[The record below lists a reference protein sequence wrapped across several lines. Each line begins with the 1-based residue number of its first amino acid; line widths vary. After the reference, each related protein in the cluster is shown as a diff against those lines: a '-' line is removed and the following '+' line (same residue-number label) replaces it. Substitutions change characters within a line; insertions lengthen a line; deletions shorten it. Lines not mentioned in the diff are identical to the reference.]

1 MKKFLIVFVSALL
14 VVGFGSSAFALH
26 GKAGGFEYQ
35 PTIVKAKKAMIEIS
49 GSMRFRGEYAD
60 TDFDSDNDNEK
71 AAYDGRVR
79 LKVKATV
86 SPNTMGVVEI
96 ETGGTGNDT
105 YTWGAD
111 KHGGS
116 GATGLYKKGNAKIGD
131 LTIRQAYIAHQGNA
145 LGTLAGFK
153 VGHLLVKLGNGLFF
167 NHAKLGDDGIVLWV
181 SPSKGT
187 ELSFATLKF
196 REDSSTEDDDDADCY
211 TLMAETAVGG
221 AKLSGDVTYV
231 LDQSTSGDFTLW
243 NIGLRGE
250 AGFGGVTVRGD
261 VEIQTGDDDVNNVD
275 LEGWAVLV
283 GADANAGPAKV
294 TAEFAYGSGDDL
306 DSADNEAFITSLSS
320 GQKYTYLYD
329 QKVNTAACIWNENTN
344 QCDHTT
350 NTGLTNTW
358 YIRLGA
364 SADVAPNA
372 KLGADVYYLRA
383 VEDVSI
389 NGADPDKDL
398 GVELDGKLQYQIDTN
413 LVYYVEAGVLFAGD
427 AYDFVDR
434 DADNPYSIR
443 HGIVYKF

>member
-1 MKKFLIVFVSALL
+1 MRKFLIVFLSALF
-14 VVGFGSSAFALH
+14 VVGFSASAFALH
-26 GKAGGFEYQ
+26 GVAGGFEYQ

-116 GATGLYKKGNAKIGD
+116 GATGLYQEGNAKIGD

-196 REDSSTEDDDDADCY
+196 RESSSTEDDDDADCY
-211 TLMAETAVGG
+211 TLMAETAVNGV
-221 AKLSGDVTYV
+221 KLSGDVTYV
-231 LDQSTSGDFTLW
+231 LDQTTGGDTTLW

-250 AGFGGVTVRGD
+250 AGFGGVTLRGD

-275 LEGWAVLV
+275 LEGWALLV

-294 TAEFAYGSGDDL
+294 TAEFAYGSGDDP

-320 GQKYTYLYD
+320 GQKYTYVYD
-329 QKVNTAACIWNENTN
+329 YKVPTAAGAK
-344 QCDHTT
+344 

-358 YIRLGA
+358 YIKLGA

-372 KLGADVYYLRA
+372 KLGADLYYLRA

-398 GVELDGKLQYQIDTN
+398 GIELDGKLQYQIDTN
-413 LVYYVEAGVLFAGD
+413 LVYFVEAGVLFAGD
-427 AYDFVDR
+427 AYDFADT

-443 HGIVYKF
+443 HGVVYKF

>member
-1 MKKFLIVFVSALL
+1 MRRFLIVFLSALL
-14 VVGFGSSAFALH
+14 VVGVGSSAFALH

-96 ETGGTGNDT
+96 ETGGATNDT

-116 GATGLYKKGNAKIGD
+116 GATGLYKEGNAKIGD

-167 NHAKLGDDGIVLWV
+167 NHAKLGDDGIILWV

-196 REDSSTEDDDDADCY
+196 REGTSTEDDDDADCY
-211 TLMAETAVGG
+211 TLMAETEVSGM
-221 AKLSGDVTYV
+221 KLSGDVTYV
-231 LDQSTSGDFTLW
+231 LDQDPTDDITLW
-243 NIGLRGE
+243 NIGLRGS
-250 AGFGGVTVRGD
+250 ADFGGVTVRGD
-261 VEIQTGDDDVNNVD
+261 VEIQTGENKRPDPDID
-275 LEGWAVLV
+275 LEGWALLV
-283 GADANAGPAKV
+283 GADANVGPAKV
-294 TAEFAYGSGDDL
+294 TAEFAYGSGDDP
-306 DSADNEAFITSLSS
+306 DSADDEAFYTSLSS

-329 QKVNTAACIWNENTN
+329 QKVVTAAGE
-344 QCDHTT
+344 T

-358 YIRLGA
+358 YIKVGA
-364 SADVAPNA
+364 SADIAPNA
-372 KLGADVYYLRA
+372 KLGADLYYLRA

-389 NGADPDKDL
+389 NGADPDDDL

-413 LVYYVEAGVLFAGD
+413 LVYYVEAGILFAGD
-427 AYDFVDR
+427 AYDFADR

-443 HGIVYKF
+443 HGIIYKF